1 MTQDC
6 SITPSVANEN
16 DKRFPKGIRIKS
28 TDATSEPVKQQ
39 VSNAEDRAGDDQL
52 PWGYL
57 FVHNRQVEVFKKE
70 MDAYNLAHPEAPHAC
85 FVHYSNI
92 NRRVMARE
100 SSRNTSPPSVASSSY
115 RVTPSRSKPSY
126 ASITP
131 PTIWSK
137 TVSYTHLTLPTI
149 LLV

>member
-52 PWGYL
+52 PWCYL
-57 FVHNRQVEVFKKE
+57 FVHNRQV
-70 MDAYNLAHPEAPHAC
+70 
-85 FVHYSNI
+85 
-92 NRRVMARE
+92 
-100 SSRNTSPPSVASSSY
+100 
-115 RVTPSRSKPSY
+115 
-126 ASITP
+126 
-131 PTIWSK
+131 
-137 TVSYTHLTLPTI
+137 
-149 LLV
+149 